1 MTFWSPF
8 MPSSRLLEAPRLAE
22 ARPISIGRRGLAR
35 TMFSA
40 AGKRTSAAFGFR
52 ARQSVFHDR
61 ADRARAAAAIGTATE
76 APINLGGS
84 ARTVGPGAETCFDGS
99 VREDVAGA
107 NDHANP

>member
-1 MTFWSPF
+1 MTFGSPF

-22 ARPISIGRRGLAR
+22 ARAISIGRRGLAR

-40 AGKRTSAAFGFR
+40 ARKRTSAAFGFR

-61 ADRARAAAAIGTATE
+61 TDRAGAAAAVGTAAE
-76 APINLGGS
+76 AAVNLGGS
-84 ARTVGPGAETCFDGS
+84 ARTVGPGAETRFNGS
-99 VREDVAGA
+99 VRKDVARA